1 VKRVYGSLN
10 RLLVHH
16 ARNLLEA
23 EGIPASVLNESLAG
37 ALGELPFLECEVEL
51 WVHDEEQA
59 ARAAE
64 ILRYG
69 PLSPLEKGSGWRCT
83 CGELLEP
90 QFTQCWKCG
99 HVRSA

>member
-23 EGIPASVLNESLAG
+23 EGIEATVLNENMAG
-37 ALGELPFLECEVEL
+37 AMGELPFLDCEVEL
-51 WVHDEEQA
+51 WVVDESRA

-69 PLSPLEKGSGWRCT
+69 PLSPLEKDAGWRCG
-83 CGELLEP
+83 CGEFLEP
-90 QFTQCWKCG
+90 QFTQCWQCG
-99 HVRSA
+99 AARTA

>member
-23 EGIPASVLNESLAG
+23 EGIAATVLNENLGG
-37 ALGELPFLECEVEL
+37 AMGELPFLECEVEL
-51 WVHDEEQA
+51 WVLDEA
-59 ARAAE
+59 LAGRAAE

-69 PLSPLEKGSGWRCT
+69 PLAPLEKNAGWRCA

-90 QFTQCWKCG
+90 QFTQCWRCEC
-99 HVRSA
+99 VRPA